1 MNRLF
6 LVLFAALHGHLM
18 VAQTDA
24 PGKIKLPEEL
34 PEVSGLY
41 YASQDSLWW
50 HNDSG
55 DQPRLILTDE
65 TGTLLH
71 ELKLPIQHKDWEDIT
86 TDDRGNI
93 YIGDFGNNANARQD
107 LRIYIMNPRTQALDS
122 ILFTY
127 PDQVAFPPP
136 SPRANFDMEGFFW
149 FRDSLHLFSK
159 NRLRAGNGFTKHYV
173 LPARAGRYTAE
184 LRDSI
189 YLPDRVVTAAA
200 ISPDGQT
207 VALLSYFYNR
217 ILNFIPKSR
226 TTIWTF
232 SNFEGTAFF
241 RGDLSK
247 KAVRNGPA
255 PSQFES
261 IDFIDNQ
268 RVYVASERVPF
279 YKQQAKLVKLKK
291 VKRVNKP

>member
-1 MNRLF
+1 MNRLLF
-6 LVLFAALHGHLM
+6 VLLAVLCYQI
-18 VAQTDA
+18 VCAQSDA
-24 PGKIKLPEEL
+24 PRKIKLPDEL

-41 YASQDSLWW
+41 YANGDSLWW

-55 DQPRLILTDE
+55 DRPRLILTDG
-65 TGTLLH
+65 TGALLH
-71 ELKLPIQHKDWEDIT
+71 EWGLPIQHRDWEDVT

-93 YIGDFGNNANARQD
+93 YVGDFGNNANARQD
-107 LRIYIMNPRTQALDS
+107 LRIYIVNPETQALDS

-127 PDQVAFPPP
+127 PDQTAFPPP
-136 SPRANFDMEGFFW
+136 SAQANFDMEAFFW
-149 FRDSLHLFSK
+149 FQDSLHLFSK
-159 NRLRAGNGFTKHYV
+159 NRLRAGNGFTKHYA

-189 YLPDRVVTAAA
+189 FLPDRVVTAAA

-217 ILNFIPKSR
+217 ILGFIPKSR

-232 SNFEGTAFF
+232 SNFEGTAFLE
-241 RGDLSK
+241 GDVRK

-268 RVYVASERVPF
+268 RVYVASERVPL
-279 YKQQAKLVKLKK
+279 YQQQAKLIKLSKT
-291 VKRVNKP
+291 KRVNKP